1 MTLQSF
7 EREIPMSHRVH
18 VTDLLQAAKLLADA
32 QQDVILSY
40 LICMAIL
47 EARQTPQ
54 ENTVKAA

>member
-1 MTLQSF
+1 
-7 EREIPMSHRVH
+7 MSHRVH
-18 VTDLLQAAKLLADA
+18 VTDLPQAAKLLADA

>member
-1 MTLQSF
+1 
-7 EREIPMSHRVH
+7 MSHRVH

-47 EARQTPQ
+47 EAQQTPK
-54 ENTVKAA
+54 ENTAKAA